1 MIANHVIQADIIADL
16 LAHGT
21 LTALLGSVAEIR
33 ESSYQGAD
41 FAYPAVRLE
50 VVSNTA
56 ITDRGENCDHSSL
69 LFIVRA
75 YAEGGSSRACNVI
88 ADVINTRLHR
98 RNFQGTGWYTW
109 IYNAG
114 FNNPRRVQKK
124 PVDGSSHLQRDSLSD
139 RRLHSTGAIEEASWV
154 NSKPSKAN

>member
-16 LAHGT
+16 LAYGT
-21 LTALLGSVAEIR
+21 LTALLGSATEIR

-56 ITDRGENCDHSSL
+56 ITNRGENCDHSSL

-75 YAEGGSSRACNVI
+75 YAEGGSSRVCNVV
-88 ADVINTRLHR
+88 ADAINTRFHR
-98 RNFQGTGWYTW
+98 RNFGLSWGLVQQSFEVTGRILGESRHSQYSRVTCRDCS
-109 IYNAG
+109 G
-114 FNNPRRVQKK
+114 FRRWF
-124 PVDGSSHLQRDSLSD
+124 GSFYGRHNLAVL
-139 RRLHSTGAIEEASWV
+139 T
-154 NSKPSKAN
+154 